1 MLIASIPILYLM
13 YYLCYVNTRII
24 LKMPK
29 LIVFILVIVLM
40 STGMYF
46 SILGSNMYEKSGIS
60 IYVVGYYIFSI
71 LYYFSGA
78 KLTTLR

>member
-1 MLIASIPILYLM
+1 MLISSFPILILL
-13 YYLCYVNTRII
+13 YYLCYINSRII
-24 LKMPK
+24 LKLPK
-29 LIVFILVIVLM
+29 LVVFILVIMLM

-46 SILGSNMYEKSGIS
+46 SILGSIMYEKSGIN
-60 IYVVGYYIFSI
+60 IYVISYYIFSI